1 MGIYVCAKARALSI
15 VSRTGTLMGLM
26 DGAAPFFRRLCKQRY
41 QGNHGEIRDR
51 PFCLSGHKVRLK
63 HSLYGSCKN

>member
-26 DGAAPFFRRLCKQRY
+26 DGSAPFFRRLCKQRY

-51 PFCLSGHKVRLK
+51 PFCLPCPKMRLK
-63 HSLYGSCKN
+63 LSQYGSCKN

>member
-26 DGAAPFFRRLCKQRY
+26 DGLRLSLEGYANKDIRAIMERFVIALFVCPARR
-41 QGNHGEIRDR
+41 
-51 PFCLSGHKVRLK
+51 
-63 HSLYGSCKN
+63 

>member
-26 DGAAPFFRRLCKQRY
+26 DGSAPFYRRLCK
-41 QGNHGEIRDR
+41 H
-51 PFCLSGHKVRLK
+51 
-63 HSLYGSCKN
+63 